1 MESVLNLENDI
12 TLVVSWLSL
21 SLMLFFI
28 VLNPLRDAL
37 IVLVTRE
44 TYQSYLLE
52 IHTSNA

>member
-21 SLMLFFI
+21 SLMLFLI